1 MGFFSRIKNV
11 MKANANAALESVE
24 DPVKLYDL
32 KLKELM
38 ESLASLEKEMA
49 TMIANEKASGMEIA
63 HQESIIEDLDKAAK
77 KAAKAGNRDRVQKI
91 INEKAAQLSILDTH
105 KYTHDTLAKNVELMK
120 ANHEKLSKRIK
131 ELTMKRSV
139 IKSKMVAAEAQTR
152 VNEIMAVI
160 ADTNEG
166 SATAVTD
173 FADKKLLAAQAEAEL
188 QRMRMDDTT
197 VDDIL
202 TEASEINV
210 DDEVDKLMAKYGKV
224 DDDE

>member
-1 MGFFSRIKNV
+1 
-11 MKANANAALESVE
+11 
-24 DPVKLYDL
+24 
-32 KLKELM
+32 
-38 ESLASLEKEMA
+38 
-49 TMIANEKASGMEIA
+49 
-63 HQESIIEDLDKAAK
+63 
-77 KAAKAGNRDRVQKI
+77 
-91 INEKAAQLSILDTH
+91 
-105 KYTHDTLAKNVELMK
+105 
-120 ANHEKLSKRIK
+120 
-131 ELTMKRSV
+131 MKRSV

-210 DDEVDKLMAKYGKV
+210 DEEVDKLMAKYGKA